1 MLDGK
6 PRYKE
11 IFRESRMSNVSDVAN
26 VSEAVVFKS
35 GFAMKNRFML
45 APLTNSQ
52 SHEDGRLYLYK
63 MLSISSYKYLFYFL
77 FFI

>member
-1 MLDGK
+1 MRALLEGK

-11 IFRESRMSNVSDVAN
+11 IFRESRMSNVSN

-45 APLTNSQ
+45 KINQTTRQGLMSD
-52 SHEDGRLYLYK
+52 SVL
-63 MLSISSYKYLFYFL
+63 
-77 FFI
+77 

>member
-1 MLDGK
+1 MRALLEGK

-11 IFRESRMSNVSDVAN
+11 IFRESRMSNVSN

-45 APLTNSQ
+45 APLT
-52 SHEDGRLYLYK
+52 
-63 MLSISSYKYLFYFL
+63 LSLIH
-77 FFI
+77 I